1 MRALAF
7 AGLLIFIAAEA
18 VAQSVIVPHPIPDF
32 QPRMDR
38 CVSQWNAA
46 TDAERGSITYRQF
59 TTNCLQ
65 GRIAKPVEAVALC
78 RNGTTAPATA
88 AGGACAYDGGVE
100 RWAD

>member
-7 AGLLIFIAAEA
+7 ATFILLIAAEA

-32 QPRMDR
+32 RQRMDR

-46 TDAERGSITYRQF
+46 PAAERASISYRQF
-59 TTNCLQ
+59 TINCLE
-65 GRIAKPVEAVALC
+65 GRLATPVTTVALC

-88 AGGACAYDGGVE
+88 AGGACAYDGGIE
-100 RWAD
+100 RWMD